1 MMAGTSI
8 QGECLVTNHSKDKRM
23 YINGCAEEIIRYITT
38 KTVCTPISAAHAF
51 EVQTNHKLP
60 VIRLEMCV

>member
-8 QGECLVTNHSKDKRM
+8 QGECLVTNHSKDKR
-23 YINGCAEEIIRYITT
+23 CAEEIIRYITT

-51 EVQTNHKLP
+51 EVQTNYKLP